1 MLKPFLSKITLYAA
15 STDSIY
21 TACRKNLIMVN
32 SSSHIYSKSNL
43 DVVNINTSNKIKVK
57 RFTQNG
63 QIQIYQSSYRGSYA
77 SIIGDSLRN
86 AALGRKVLL
95 IQFMKG
101 GVKQGVDN
109 AVRLCGNLTWIRSSH
124 SFDQY
129 NSEEI
134 TNNNNLKKSIHES
147 TLELWNFCKKELQ
160 TGENDQIILD
170 EIFLAIEMKI
180 IDKDDLISTLENRF
194 ISGDVIL
201 TGTDIPNDLLLMA
214 NQITELRS

>member
-1 MLKPFLSKITLYAA
+1 
-15 STDSIY
+15 
-21 TACRKNLIMVN
+21 MVT
-32 SSSHIYSKSNL
+32 SSSHIYSKGNL
-43 DVVNINTSNKIKVK
+43 DVVKTNTTNKINVK
-57 RFTQNG
+57 KFSQNG
-63 QIQIYQSSYRGSYA
+63 QIQIYHSSYRGSYT
-77 SIIGDSLRN
+77 SIIRDSLRN

-101 GVKQGVDN
+101 GVKQGVN
-109 AVRLCGNLTWIRSSH
+109 HAVKLCGNLTWLRSSH

-129 NSEEI
+129 NSEAIE
-134 TNNNNLKKSIHES
+134 NNKNLKKSIHES
-147 TLELWNFCKKELQ
+147 TTELWNFCKRELQ
-160 TGENDQIILD
+160 SGEIDQIILD
-170 EIFLAIEMKI
+170 EIFLAIDMKF

>member
-1 MLKPFLSKITLYAA
+1 
-15 STDSIY
+15 
-21 TACRKNLIMVN
+21 MVI

-43 DVVNINTSNKIKVK
+43 DVVNINTANKINGK

-63 QIQIYQSSYRGSYA
+63 QIQIYQSSYRGSYP
-77 SIIGDSLRN
+77 SIIRDSLRN

-95 IQFMKG
+95 IQFMRW
-101 GVKQGVDN
+101 GVKQGINN
-109 AVRLCGNLTWIRSSH
+109 AVKLCGNLTWVRSAH

-129 NSEEI
+129 HHEEI
-134 TNNNNLKKSIHES
+134 ENNPNLKKSIYES
-147 TLELWNFCKKELQ
+147 TYELWNLCKKELLS
-160 TGENDQIILD
+160 GEKDQIILD
-170 EIFLAIEMKI
+170 EIFLAIERKI

-201 TGTDIPNDLLLMA
+201 TGTDIPKDLLLMA

>member
-1 MLKPFLSKITLYAA
+1 
-15 STDSIY
+15 
-21 TACRKNLIMVN
+21 MVI
-32 SSSHIYSKSNL
+32 SSSHIYSTSNL
-43 DVVNINTSNKIKVK
+43 DVKNINTPSRIKVK
-57 RFTQNG
+57 RFKQNG
-63 QIQIYQSSYRGSYA
+63 NIQLYQSPYRGSYP
-77 SIIGDSLRN
+77 SIIRDSLRN
-86 AALGRKVLL
+86 AALGRNVLL

-109 AVRLCGNLTWIRSSH
+109 AVKLCGNLTWVRSSH

-129 NSEEI
+129 NSETIES
-134 TNNNNLKKSIHES
+134 NENLKKSIHES
-147 TLELWNFCKKELQ
+147 TIELWNFCKRELQ
-160 TGENDQIILD
+160 SGDNDQIILD

-201 TGTDIPNDLLLMA
+201 TGTDIPKDFLLMA

>member
-1 MLKPFLSKITLYAA
+1 MVISSSNNYSKINT
-15 STDSIY
+15 
-21 TACRKNLIMVN
+21 
-32 SSSHIYSKSNL
+32 
-43 DVVNINTSNKIKVK
+43 DVVNISSASKINLK

-63 QIQIYQSSYRGSYA
+63 QIQIYQSSYRGSYT
-77 SIIGDSLRN
+77 SIIRDSLRN

-95 IQFMKG
+95 IQFMRG
-101 GVKQGVDN
+101 GVKQGIDN
-109 AVRLCGNLTWIRSSH
+109 AVKLCGNLTWVRSSH

-134 TNNNNLKKSIHES
+134 ENNKNLKKSIHES
-147 TLELWNFCKKELQ
+147 TYELWNFCKKELLS
-160 TGENDQIILD
+160 GENDQIILD
-170 EIFLAIEMKI
+170 EIFLAIEMNI

-201 TGTDIPNDLLLMA
+201 TGTDIPKDLLLMA

>member
-1 MLKPFLSKITLYAA
+1 
-15 STDSIY
+15 
-21 TACRKNLIMVN
+21 MVI

-43 DVVNINTSNKIKVK
+43 DVVNINTANKINGK

-63 QIQIYQSSYRGSYA
+63 QIQIYQSSYRGSYP
-77 SIIGDSLRN
+77 SIIRDSLRN

-95 IQFMKG
+95 TQFMKG
-101 GVKQGVDN
+101 GVNQGVDH
-109 AVRLCGNLTWIRSSH
+109 AVKLCGNLTWIRSSH

-134 TNNNNLKKSIHES
+134 EKNNNLKESIHES
-147 TLELWNFCKKELQ
+147 TYELWDFCKKELLS
-160 TGENDQIILD
+160 GENDQIILD
-170 EIFLAIEMKI
+170 EISLAIEMKI

-201 TGTDIPNDLLLMA
+201 TGTSIPKNFLLMA
-214 NQITELRS
+214 DQVTELRS

>member
-1 MLKPFLSKITLYAA
+1 MGTQ
-15 STDSIY
+15 
-21 TACRKNLIMVN
+21 IMVI
-32 SSSHIYSKSNL
+32 SSSNSFSKSNS
-43 DVVNINTSNKIKVK
+43 DVININSANKVK
-57 RFTQNG
+57 LKRFAQNG
-63 QIQIYQSSYRGSYA
+63 QIHIYQSPYRGSYS
-77 SIIGDSLRN
+77 SIFRDSLRN

-101 GVKQGVDN
+101 GVKQGIAN
-109 AVRLCGNLTWIRSSH
+109 AVKLCGNLNWVRSEH

-129 NSEEI
+129 NYEEI
-134 TNNNNLKKSIHES
+134 ENNPKLKKSIHAS
-147 TLELWNFCKKELQ
+147 TCELWNLCKKELLS
-160 TGENDQIILD
+160 GEVDQIILD

-180 IDKDDLISTLENRF
+180 IDKDDLISTLENRS

>member
-1 MLKPFLSKITLYAA
+1 
-15 STDSIY
+15 
-21 TACRKNLIMVN
+21 MVI
-32 SSSHIYSKSNL
+32 SSSHTYSKSNL
-43 DVVNINTSNKIKVK
+43 DVVNINTANKINVK
-57 RFTQNG
+57 RFIQNG
-63 QIQIYQSSYRGSYA
+63 QIQIYQSSYRGSYS
-77 SIIGDSLRN
+77 SIIRDSLRN

-101 GVKQGVDN
+101 GVNQGVNN
-109 AVRLCGNLTWIRSSH
+109 AVKLCGNLTWVRSSH

-129 NSEEI
+129 NSDEI
-134 TNNNNLKKSIHES
+134 ENNENLKKSINES
-147 TLELWNFCKKELQ
+147 TIELWNFCKKELQ
-160 TGENDQIILD
+160 SGENDQVILD

-201 TGTDIPNDLLLMA
+201 TGTDIPKDLLLMA